1 MAILDAIAPAPRRE
15 LKIFLVVDASERIG
29 SPLAGLN
36 HYALEECIRSIKKN
50 RVDSDDYEM
59 QIAILQFGA
68 CSWITSEV
76 GPVSIDEIDVID
88 MPKSGMKGL
97 KNALQNLDQKL
108 SRNAFLNS
116 QYGIYTP
123 VIIFIG
129 SGNSAEDIES
139 EIACIRQ
146 NNWFKHALK
155 LAVKTDVHASNEV
168 FNKIT
173 GNPETVIS
181 IDSISSV
188 DMLCRMFARDSF
200 VS

>member
-1 MAILDAIAPAPRRE
+1 MSLLDVIAPAPRRE
-15 LKIFLVVDASERIG
+15 LKIFFVVDASERIG
-29 SPLAGLN
+29 SLLAGLN
-36 HYALEECIRSIKKN
+36 HYALEECIRMIKKN

-68 CSWITSEV
+68 SGWITSEE
-76 GPVSIDEIDVID
+76 GPISIDELDMID

-97 KNALQNLDQKL
+97 RDALQNLDHKL
-108 SRNAFLNS
+108 SRNEFLNS
-116 QYGIYTP
+116 TYGMYTP

-129 SGNSAEDIES
+129 SGNSAEDIET
-139 EIACIRQ
+139 EIACINQ
-146 NNWFKHALK
+146 NNWYKHALK
-155 LAVKTDVHASNEV
+155 LAVKTDVQASNEV

-181 IDSISSV
+181 IDNISSF